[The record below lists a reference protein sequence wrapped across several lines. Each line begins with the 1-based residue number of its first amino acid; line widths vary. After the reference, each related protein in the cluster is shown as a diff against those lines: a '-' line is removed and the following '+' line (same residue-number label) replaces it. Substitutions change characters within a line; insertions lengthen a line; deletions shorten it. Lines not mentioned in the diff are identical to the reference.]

1 MDKMKK
7 IALTIASSF
16 ILFSCAEME
25 GVMKEMGSGETP
37 LTNEEVIKGL
47 KQALEV
53 GTNNSVKLASKP
65 EEGFYKNARLFIPF
79 PPEAIKVKNK
89 VEELGMQKQVEK
101 FVLTLNRAAEEAALE
116 AAPIFVNAITQMSIA
131 DGFAILKGN
140 DNAATMYLK
149 DKTTNDLIKVFR
161 PVVER
166 AINKV
171 ELTKAWDPIVSTYN
185 KIPLVEKVN
194 PDLAEY
200 ITGKAVAGMFILIED
215 EERLIRK
222 DPMARVTDLLKRVF
236 GSKEAQK

>member
-1 MDKMKK
+1 MKK
-7 IALTIASSF
+7 IAVLLTATAL
-16 ILFSCAEME
+16 LFSCAEME
-25 GVMKEMGSGETP
+25 GVMKDIGSGEAP
-37 LTNEEVIKGL
+37 LSNEEVIKGL

-79 PPEAIKVKNK
+79 PPEALKVKNK
-89 VEELGMQKQVEK
+89 VEELGMQKQVDK
-101 FVLTLNRAAEEAALE
+101 FVLTLNRAAEEAATE

-131 DGFAILKGN
+131 DGFAILKGA
-140 DNAATMYLK
+140 DNAATNYLR
-149 DKTTNDLIKVFR
+149 DKTTAQLVKAFR
-161 PVVER
+161 PVVDR
-166 AINKV
+166 AIEKV

-194 PDLAEY
+194 PDLSAYVTE
-200 ITGKAVAGMFILIED
+200 KAVAGMFILIED
-215 EERLIRK
+215 EEKLIRK

>member
-1 MDKMKK
+1 MKK
-7 IALTIASSF
+7 IAVLFTATVL
-16 ILFSCAEME
+16 LFSCAEME
-25 GVMKEMGSGETP
+25 GVMKDIGSGEAP

-79 PPEAIKVKNK
+79 PPEALKVKNK
-89 VEELGMQKQVEK
+89 VEELGMQKQVDK
-101 FVLTLNRAAEEAALE
+101 FVLTLNRAAEEAATE

-131 DGFAILKGN
+131 DGFAILKGA
-140 DNAATMYLK
+140 DNAATNYLR
-149 DKTTNDLIKVFR
+149 DKTTAQLVKAFR
-161 PVVER
+161 PVVDR
-166 AINKV
+166 AIEKV

-194 PDLAEY
+194 PDLSAYVTE
-200 ITGKAVAGMFILIED
+200 KAVAGMFILIED
-215 EERLIRK
+215 EEKLIRK